1 MRCPLHLGLGLPSPC
16 GRRAQGLGELYA
28 EEYVAAAAGGAAED
42 RHAGARAEARGL
54 AAALAARLDA
64 LSHFHFAPRP
74 VVEDLTVRQ
83 AVPALALEEV
93 APQVPPGAAAPL
105 PAAPPVVLE

>member
-1 MRCPLHLGLGLPSPC
+1 
-16 GRRAQGLGELYA
+16 
-28 EEYVAAAAGGAAED
+28 VAAAAGGAAED

-64 LSHFHFAPRP
+64 LSHFHFAPWP

-93 APQVPPGAAAPL
+93 APQARP
-105 PAAPPVVLE
+105 APPPRCPPRRRVGLG